1 MRINLVLNFFL
12 RIFLV
17 ISLVFTFLYFQNINS
32 NASVNCDIYTES
44 DLVNA
49 FGDHLTSA
57 QINACTTITLKNN
70 ITLTSNWTSVGQIAI
85 SYFTGTIEGNGFT
98 ITGLTA

>member
-70 ITLTSNWTSVGQIAI
+70 ITLTLIGLQLDKLQFHI
-85 SYFTGTIEGNGFT
+85 SLELLKEMALLF
-98 ITGLTA
+98 LA